1 MMNRWP
7 VIAVALLLSA
17 ACGRKEPAAEPA
29 IPAVRA
35 ELIEA
40 TAYEASFSVQ
50 ALNAVSLRYG
60 TDERMSLSL
69 DTGSSGPVTCVLDL
83 SNLQPLT
90 SYQLYL
96 MGIGPSGEEGKVVQI
111 PFSTAKGPDSFYPW
125 EERRSGVPSF
135 ADLSLITMGW
145 HNSNPPVWTEGRF
158 RSHVLFEDRDGVPHW
173 LYDAFLCIDG
183 WDSTRNLSYAIVSGR
198 NSAVKESWEDLLEA
212 WLGVDGALMKL
223 DATIDGATAVL
234 GTPPFPRYVVMSI
247 PDPIRYQNF
256 QDKGS
261 STTYWGELYGKKLD
275 FAEVSDQVKA
285 CQWYMDRC
293 RERFQAQHYKHL
305 ELAGFY
311 ILSEELPLDPA
322 FYKAAGQSYENA
334 DTWNW
339 EFKNWEIIVP
349 RIATY
354 AHSCREG
361 LWWIPYHLAPGYKVW
376 KELGFDNSFMQP
388 NYYWDHDQVS
398 HSLSLTKNAIQ
409 KYRMGIELEFEYSLV
424 ASVMADG
431 RSGPDGDGNP
441 AFYAKDVPLLRER
454 LREYMQAY
462 KDIGLYGIL
471 PLAVYSGTD
480 AMHQLATSTDPGDR
494 EMYYDLCQFIIG
506 SPLKR

>member
-1 MMNRWP
+1 MNRWP
-7 VIAVALLLSA
+7 VIAVALLLSV

-35 ELIEA
+35 ELTEA
-40 TAYEASFSVQ
+40 TAFDATFTVQ
-50 ALNAVSLRYG
+50 AVNAVTLRYG
-60 TDERMSLSL
+60 IDERMSLSI
-69 DTGSSGPVTCVLDL
+69 DTGSEGPVTCVLNL
-83 SNLQPLT
+83 SGLQPLT

-96 MGIGPSGEEGKVVQI
+96 MGIGPSGEEGKVVQVA
-111 PFSTAKGPDSFYPW
+111 FSTAKGPDSLYPW
-125 EERRSGVPSF
+125 EERRTGTPSF
-135 ADLSLITMGW
+135 ADLSLVTMGW
-145 HNSNPPVWTEGRF
+145 HNSNPPVWTEERF
-158 RSHVLFEDRDGVPHW
+158 ASHVVYKDKEGKSHW

-183 WDSTRNLSYAIVSGR
+183 WDPVRGLSYNIANGR
-198 NSAVKESWEDLLEA
+198 YSAVKASWEDLLEA
-212 WLGVDGALMKL
+212 WLGDDGALKKL
-223 DATIDGATAVL
+223 DAAVSNATAVL
-234 GTPPFPRYVVMSI
+234 GIPPSPRYIVMAV

-261 STTYWGELYGKKLD
+261 STTYWGELLGKKLD

-285 CQWYMDRC
+285 CQWYIDLC
-293 RERFQAQHYKHL
+293 RERFQSLHFKHL

-322 FYKAAGQSYENA
+322 FYKAVGQSCDNA

-339 EFKNWEIIVP
+339 EHKNWELIVP
-349 RIATY
+349 RLASY

-376 KELGFDNSFMQP
+376 KELGFDCAFMQP
-388 NYYWDHDQVS
+388 NHYWDHDQVS
-398 HSLSLTKNAIQ
+398 HSLSSTENAIR
-409 KYRMGIELEFEYSLV
+409 KYRMGMELEFEYSLV

-431 RSGPDGDGNP
+431 RSGPDGAGNP
-441 AFYAKDVPLLRER
+441 TFYAKDIPLLRER
-454 LREYMQAY
+454 VHEYMQTY
-462 KDIGLYGIL
+462 KDAGLYGVI

-494 EMYYDLCQFIIG
+494 EMYHDLCQFITG
-506 SPLKR
+506 SPLKK